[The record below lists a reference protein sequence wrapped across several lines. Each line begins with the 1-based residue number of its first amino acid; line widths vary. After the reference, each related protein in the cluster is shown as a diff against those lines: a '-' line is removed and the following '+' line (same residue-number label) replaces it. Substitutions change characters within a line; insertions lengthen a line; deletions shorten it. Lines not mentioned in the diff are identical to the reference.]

1 MTCNLASDLATQ
13 ATVWV
18 VTDRTTGRFIQ
29 GVPAYKVPAAM
40 RQLESKR
47 PVMS

>member
-1 MTCNLASDLATQ
+1 MICNISSDISTKTL
-13 ATVWV
+13 VWC
-18 VTDRTTGRFIQ
+18 VTDTMTGRYIQ

-47 PVMS
+47 SVAQ